1 MCEETMKQP
10 EYYKGNGMSP
20 LDAFKQGLIS
30 RDEYC
35 GFIKGNIIKY
45 VVRCEKKSD
54 PIEDIDKAMHYLYEL
69 YYLLGSEQLGMSI
82 DGFKE
87 LSELTKAREELK

>member
-1 MCEETMKQP
+1 MSEQP
-10 EYYKGNGMSP
+10 EYYVKNGMSP
-20 LDAFKQGLIS
+20 VDAFKQGLLS

-45 VVRCEKKSD
+45 VVRCEMKSD
-54 PIEDIDKAMHYLYEL
+54 PIKAIDKAMNYLYEL
-69 YYLLGSEQLGMSI
+69 YYLIGSEKLGMSI

-87 LSELTKAREELK
+87 LSELTKAKQEIEL